1 MYGASNIASTSM
13 SSAILWNLK
22 IEMSINMVDK
32 KNRNKEPPDYNLFYT
47 QFDKIC
53 AIFHANFV
61 HHRSMVTLQIAIVN
75 KYNSQWYITGQN
87 IKASYQAARY

>member
-1 MYGASNIASTSM
+1 
-13 SSAILWNLK
+13 
-22 IEMSINMVDK
+22 MVDK

-61 HHRSMVTLQIAIVN
+61 HHRSMVTLQIAIIN
-75 KYNSQWYITGQN
+75 KYNSQ
-87 IKASYQAARY
+87 